1 MERKPDLE
9 NELGMVLRFG
19 VMLAAAVAAI
29 GGILTLL
36 RHGLDVPSYGAFHS
50 ESAEFR
56 SVPGILA
63 AAAGFRPRAIVQL
76 GLLLLIATP
85 ITRVALAGFVFLKN
99 RDWVYVAVSSF
110 VLALLL
116 FGLVTGK

>member
-1 MERKPDLE
+1 MARKPDLE
-9 NELGMVLRFG
+9 NELSIILRFG
-19 VMLAAAVAAI
+19 VILAAAVTAI
-29 GGILTLL
+29 GGVLTLL

-50 ESAEFR
+50 EAAEFR
-56 SVPGILA
+56 SVAGILA
-63 AAAGFRPRAIVQL
+63 AAAGFRPRAIIQL

-85 ITRVALAGFVFLKN
+85 IARVALAGFVFFKS